1 MSVYREIVTAE
12 CEKLGIALPPAT
24 LAQLEAYA
32 AYLIE
37 YNEKVNLTAITEPA
51 EIAHKHFVDSLL
63 FFKAA
68 APAPGARVIDVGT
81 GAGFPGVVLKIARP
95 DLQLTLLDS
104 LNKRLVFLQQ
114 LLERLG
120 LSAELVHS
128 RAEDG
133 AKPPL
138 RESFD
143 FATARA
149 VAALPVLCEY
159 CLPYVKPGGS
169 FVALKGALAAEETA
183 AAARAVQLL
192 GGGAPQVVTL
202 QTAALGSRGIVVIP
216 KTAPTPAKYPR
227 PAAKIAKQP
236 L

>member
-1 MSVYREIVTAE
+1 MSVYREIVTAACAE
-12 CEKLGIALPPAT
+12 LGIQMPPEAP
-24 LAQLEAYA
+24 AQLEQYA
-32 AYLIE
+32 DFLIE
-37 YNEKVNLTAITEPA
+37 YNQKVNLTAITEPA
-51 EIAHKHFVDSLL
+51 EIAHKHFVDCLL
-63 FFKAA
+63 FFKAVQL
-68 APAPGARVIDVGT
+68 PQGARVIDVGT

-95 DLQLTLLDS
+95 DIQLTLLDS

-114 LLERLG
+114 LLQRLG
-120 LSAELVHS
+120 LSAELKHS

-143 FATARA
+143 VATARA

-159 CLPYVKPGGS
+159 CLPYVKPGGC
-169 FVALKGALAAEETA
+169 FVALKGALAAEETVA
-183 AAARAVQLL
+183 AASAVKLL
-192 GGGAPQVVTL
+192 GGAKPEVTTL
-202 QTAALGSRGIVVIP
+202 HTAALGSRGIVVIG
-216 KTAPTPAKYPR
+216 KISPTPAKYPR

>member
-12 CEKLGIALPPAT
+12 CEKLGIALPQAA

-149 VAALPVLCEY
+149 V
-159 CLPYVKPGGS
+159 
-169 FVALKGALAAEETA
+169 
-183 AAARAVQLL
+183 QLL